1 MTNYFWTGAADTDST
16 NASNWTP
23 SAVPGAGDVV
33 IFDNQATQDCFWQH
47 TATGASITVDEMIL
61 EDSFQYVLRLQTVP
75 TIKGMFLNK
84 NIRDGSANSIKF
96 ASGPISSGGYKTYG
110 SKYVLIG
117 DNVVYT
123 NGRQNLTFEFNATAV
138 CAFDDGQ
145 HPKINLTGGNFT
157 PKYTTPTGTSD
168 KTDFYQLE
176 IDAGCTLTPDVSIST
191 NDKNKKFKFASQTT
205 TQFVCNIATVN
216 WGSSTVEF
224 TGVTSSTFNLPVSTT
239 TNYNSGDFFAQYR
252 KVILTADTAGY
263 RIDMQDNTFLSV
275 EEFEIGDGLLF
286 VGPRALN
293 AQGSDIRTIL
303 PPKIRGSWSFSSI
316 SDGIYR
322 SPRQAS
328 GPMPKVQGNF
338 HITGK
343 LDVDGLIDP
352 TGLELNPQ
360 GSNPG
365 GVAANTLWLN
375 SGDSNK
381 LYHGSSEVGGGGGGG
396 GDITAVNTNAP
407 ITGGATSGAVTLS
420 LSASS
425 ASAAGSMSSAH
436 YSKLEGIEASAD
448 VTDTANVTSAGAL
461 MDSEVDADIKTLSLP
476 ASTTIST
483 YGKSLVDDADASAAR
498 TTLGLGT
505 AATTAAS
512 AYATAAQGA
521 KADSAQQ
528 PPSEGAFVNGDKT
541 KLDTIETDADVT
553 DTANVTAA
561 GALMDSEVTNLADV
575 KAFDPADYATAAQ
588 GTTANNA
595 LPKAGG
601 TMSGNITMAGSQT
614 VDGRDLS
621 VDGAKLDGIEASAD
635 VTDTANV
642 TAAGAL
648 MDSEVTNL
656 AFVKGLQSGISDG
669 NVITANAAVANDDF
683 LRVDGSKVEGRS
695 AAEVRSDL
703 NVADGA
709 TAYTDGDAIGAVTP
723 LINNNTV
730 LINTNTAEIAAVT
743 AKASKCFVYLSGN
756 QSYSSG
762 AAKIGHDTA
771 LWNVGSNYDLTAEY
785 YVAPRDG
792 YYLVAC
798 SFYFTSAPS
807 WAMSLIYVDENAGA
821 GFAIRIRRLSANGQ
835 DNMISAVIKLNTG
848 DKVAHYAHASSSK
861 TIGAALNTLT
871 YFSVTEMI

>member
-1 MTNYFWTGAADTDST
+1 MTNYFWTGAADTNSL

-61 EDSFQYVLRLQTVP
+61 EDSFQYALRLQTVP

-176 IDAGCTLTPDVSIST
+176 IDAGCTLTPDVSIAT

-396 GDITAVNTNAP
+396 DITAVNTNAP

-448 VTDTANVTSAGAL
+448 VTD
-461 MDSEVDADIKTLSLP
+461 
-476 ASTTIST
+476 
-483 YGKSLVDDADASAAR
+483 
-498 TTLGLGT
+498 
-505 AATTAAS
+505 
-512 AYATAAQGA
+512 
-521 KADSAQQ
+521 
-528 PPSEGAFVNGDKT
+528 
-541 KLDTIETDADVT
+541 ET
-553 DTANVTAA
+553 
-561 GALMDSEVTNLADV
+561 
-575 KAFDPADYATAAQ
+575 
-588 GTTANNA
+588 
-595 LPKAGG
+595 
-601 TMSGNITMAGSQT
+601 
-614 VDGRDLS
+614 
-621 VDGAKLDGIEASAD
+621 
-635 VTDTANV
+635 NV

-656 AFVKGLQSGISDG
+656 AFVKSLASGVSNG
-669 NVITANAAVANDDF
+669 NVLVANAAVSDNDF
-683 LRVDGSKVEGRS
+683 LKIDGTSVEGRT
-695 AAEVRSDL
+695 ATEMRSDL

-709 TAYTDGDAIGAVTP
+709 TAYTDGDAIGACTP
-723 LINNNTV
+723 LINNNTT
-730 LINTNTAEIAAVT
+730 LINTNITSINDVKT
-743 AKASKCFVYLSGN
+743 KAKVYAYMTGN

-762 AAKIGHDTA
+762 SLKINHNAVLYD
-771 LWNVGSNYDLTAEY
+771 VGGNYDTTNNCFT
-785 YVAPRDG
+785 APRDG
-792 YYLVAC
+792 YYLVTC
-798 SFYFTSAPS
+798 SYYSSATPT
-807 WAMSLIYVDENAGA
+807 WGMSLIYIDTGS
-821 GFAIRIRRLSANGQ
+821 GSYSTYILRRPSSNGQ
-835 DNMISAVIKLNTG
+835 DNMISSVVKLDAN
-848 DKVAHYAHASSSK
+848 DKIAHFANQSGST
-861 TIGAALNTLT
+861 TIQSGLNSLT
-871 YFSVTEMI
+871 YFTVTEML